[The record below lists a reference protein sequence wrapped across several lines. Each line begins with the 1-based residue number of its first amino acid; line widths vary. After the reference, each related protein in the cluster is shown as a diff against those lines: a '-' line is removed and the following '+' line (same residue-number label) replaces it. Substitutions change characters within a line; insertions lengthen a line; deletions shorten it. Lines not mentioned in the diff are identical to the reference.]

1 MIIIRESNRELHEE
15 QIENGRMLAQ
25 ENERKKI
32 MKHKIYQIDHEISKD
47 RMREISKRNN
57 DQTISNEIA
66 DEERIDDD
74 IFSYAA
80 SQGAFEV
87 QQ

>member
-1 MIIIRESNRELHEE
+1 
-15 QIENGRMLAQ
+15 
-25 ENERKKI
+25 
-32 MKHKIYQIDHEISKD
+32 
-47 RMREISKRNN
+47 MREISKLNN
-57 DQTISNEIA
+57 DQTPISNKIA
-66 DEERIDDD
+66 DEDRIDDD

>member
-1 MIIIRESNRELHEE
+1 MR
-15 QIENGRMLAQ
+15 
-25 ENERKKI
+25 
-32 MKHKIYQIDHEISKD
+32 EISKD

-66 DEERIDDD
+66 DEDRIDDD

>member
-1 MIIIRESNRELHEE
+1 
-15 QIENGRMLAQ
+15 
-25 ENERKKI
+25 
-32 MKHKIYQIDHEISKD
+32 
-47 RMREISKRNN
+47 MREISKLHN

-66 DEERIDDD
+66 DEDRIDDD

-87 QQ
+87 QQQQSHVSIAGANL